1 MSLYQSA
8 SINTETEAAMAGARR
23 GPGGRALRRLLRKRI
38 AVVALIVIIGFYLM
52 GIFAPWLAPY
62 GYAEQDLNNA
72 FAGPSWEHP
81 LGTDRAGRDTLSRNI
96 YAART
101 TVVVTLATVATGAI
115 LLPLTLGMLAGYR
128 RGLVDGFIMRFGE
141 VLASMPGL
149 PLLILI
155 NTALRPRF
163 VEAVEDF
170 EDKIGWSWMSE
181 SNFAD
186 FFLIF
191 FALSLFGWVGGAR
204 IIRTQTMLL
213 RDTQFVVAAQ
223 ACGSSTRGILF
234 RHILPNVMPLVILG
248 LSASLGAI
256 ALAEVGLTFL
266 GVGVQPPSASFGRL
280 ISEGASRTVLENHPQ
295 LLLVP
300 AAFVGALL
308 FAFNLLGD
316 AMNDVITPRAR

>member
-8 SINTETEAAMAGARR
+8 SINVETEAAMAGQRR
-23 GPGGRALRRLLRKRI
+23 SPVGRAFRRLLHKRI
-38 AVVALIVIIGFYLM
+38 AVVCLVAIIAFYAM

-62 GYAEQDLNNA
+62 GYAEQNLDNS
-72 FAGPSWEHP
+72 FQGPSWEHP
-81 LGTDRAGRDTLSRNI
+81 LGTDRLGRDTLSRNI
-96 YAART
+96 FAART

-115 LLPLTLGMLAGYR
+115 LIPLTLGMLAGYR
-128 RGLVDGFIMRFGE
+128 RGWVDGLIMRTGE

-170 EDKIGWSWMSE
+170 EEKIGWSWMSE

-186 FFLIF
+186 YFLIF
-191 FALSLFGWVGGAR
+191 FALSFFGWVGGAR
-204 IIRTQTMLL
+204 IIRTQTLML
-213 RDTQFVVAAQ
+213 RESQFVIAAQ
-223 ACGSSTRGILF
+223 AAGSSTRGILF

-256 ALAEVGLTFL
+256 ALTEVGLTFL
-266 GVGVQPPSASFGRL
+266 GVGIQPPQPSFGAL
-280 ISEGASRTVLENHPQ
+280 ISEGAARSTLENHPQ

-300 AAFVGALL
+300 AAFVATLL

-316 AMNDVITPRAR
+316 AMNDVLTPRAR